1 MCHVR
6 LPISCEMSREVG
18 DSFDV
23 GGCGRWFDRIRG
35 MDEKC
40 KPNEAGEWMSEEE
53 IDYNLMGTF
62 PASDP
67 PSWTLGIRRQK
78 TTCDE
83 FEGEK
88 PSPHDPSRQNEPP
101 N

>member
-1 MCHVR
+1 MA
-6 LPISCEMSREVG
+6 I
-18 DSFDV
+18 
-23 GGCGRWFDRIRG
+23 
-35 MDEKC
+35 EKC
-40 KPNEAGEWMSEEE
+40 EPNETRGEWMSEEE

-67 PSWTLGIRRQK
+67 PSWTLGIRRHK
-78 TTCDE
+78 TSCDE

-88 PSPHDPSRQNEPP
+88 PSPHDPSHQNEPP